1 MPEVECDP
9 GYVPAGAR
17 LFGVPPVD
25 VTALYQP
32 TPAYVVLGLTQTDR
46 RRPRDG
52 LIIPTIVVSFRVPGL
67 PGTQTIQIDN
77 YAFTYADPLAYMRE
91 RSYMLWAMY
100 ALPEQVPPY
109 SDVAPD
115 DVGVLADLNAAAEA
129 DAAGMLAGV

>member
-1 MPEVECDP
+1 M
-9 GYVPAGAR
+9 
-17 LFGVPPVD
+17 FGVPPVD

-32 TPAYVVLGLTQTDR
+32 TPAYAVLGLTQSER

-52 LIIPTIVVSFRVPGL
+52 LIIPTIIVSFRVPGL

-100 ALPEQVPPY
+100 QLPEQVPAY
-109 SDVAPD
+109 SEVAPD
-115 DVGVLADLNAAAEA
+115 DAGTLALLNEAAES
-129 DAAGMLAGV
+129 DAAGIAA